1 MAERRSRIGNL
12 FREGVD
18 RVFLHNRG
26 FDANAA
32 GSGWNRQGV
41 WQGIG
46 QTAAGAALPGGGL
59 IAGRLI
65 DMYNR
70 GQGRNPSNTSLTP
83 QSNFSFDRGTLGSL
97 TGPQQ
102 FTPGQPQAPQNNG
115 NPFGAPQ
122 GFDPDQH
129 ALSNPYSGMQTRPQ
143 PTIGGM
149 AGLTGQAASMGGARG
164 AYSGGGITDPAAIQ
178 AFMESLQRQQQY
190 IDTGNSRMA

>member
-1 MAERRSRIGNL
+1 MPRSRIGNL

-59 IAGRLI
+59 LAGRLI

-70 GQGRNPSNTSLTP
+70 NHAQNPSNTPLTP
-83 QSNFSFDRGTLGSL
+83 QSNFSFNRGTLGSL
-97 TGPQQ
+97 TGPLP
-102 FTPGQPQAPQNNG
+102 FNPGQPQAPQNNG
-115 NPFGAPQ
+115 NPFGTPQ
-122 GFDPDQH
+122 GFDPNQY
-129 ALSNPYSGMQTRPQ
+129 ALSNPYGGMQNHQQ
-143 PTIGGM
+143 PAPMGGM

-164 AYSGGGITDPAAIQ
+164 AHSQGGITDPAAIQ
-178 AFMESLQRQQQY
+178 AFMESMRRQQQY
-190 IDTGNSRMA
+190 MDTGPERLA